1 MKFVDGYR
9 IELRKEPF
17 KGPHNLYFVNF
28 GGYAPESIAELHQF
42 GLFVAVSPDEA
53 KKKAKAQLLVDSVDQ
68 HKDDMFDVDDCF
80 VVNEVG
86 EHFVHLFTDDK
97 KQEFK
102 PDWFG
107 YNVIGK

>member
-1 MKFVDGYR
+1 
-9 IELRKEPF
+9 
-17 KGPHNLYFVNF
+17 
-28 GGYAPESIAELHQF
+28 
-42 GLFVAVSPDEA
+42 
-53 KKKAKAQLLVDSVDQ
+53 
-68 HKDDMFDVDDCF
+68 MFDVDDCF